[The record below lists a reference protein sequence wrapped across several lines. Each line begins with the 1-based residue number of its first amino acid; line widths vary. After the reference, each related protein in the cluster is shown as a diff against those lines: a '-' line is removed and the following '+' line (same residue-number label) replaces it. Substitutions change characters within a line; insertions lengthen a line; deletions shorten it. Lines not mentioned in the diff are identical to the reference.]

1 MCKYWGVPA
10 NITQAA
16 LSRTVVG
23 TPFAAASKGHVNSKT
38 EWFGDVGNQHASTG
52 NGFLDRSIEGEVKRK
67 YFSHRWSFSCFQP
80 HVLEQG
86 RF

>member
-52 NGFLDRSIEGEVKRK
+52 NGFLDRYIASILIRVKNQVQN
-67 YFSHRWSFSCFQP
+67 CILQ
-80 HVLEQG
+80 
-86 RF
+86 